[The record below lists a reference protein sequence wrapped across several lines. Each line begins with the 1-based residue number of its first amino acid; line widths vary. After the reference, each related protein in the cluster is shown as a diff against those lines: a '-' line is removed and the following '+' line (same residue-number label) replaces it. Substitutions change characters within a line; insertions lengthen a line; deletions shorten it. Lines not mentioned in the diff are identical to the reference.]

1 MTEAPATRVAQRR
14 GLAIG
19 LLLTITMIAFE
30 NLGVATAM
38 PIVARDLG
46 DLSLYGWAFTAPLLA
61 SLIGIA
67 VTGRYVD
74 RVGPGRPFAVG
85 LLLFTVGLSIAGAAP
100 SMEVLVF
107 GRFVQG
113 LGTGVIPPVAYAA
126 IGRAF
131 VDRARATMFALLSTA
146 WVLPGLIGPAI
157 AGTLAESVGWRWVFL
172 AIVPLA
178 PVNAVLALPALHRL
192 GPPANANSAAGPK
205 APMLRGPVGWSLQLA
220 AGVGLV
226 VAGLGALSLL
236 TVPLVVLGIVVGWP
250 SLRRLLPEGTMRG
263 AAGIPSAVAAR
274 GLQTFA
280 FFGAQAY
287 LPLAL
292 REVRDQRAAVAGL
305 VLTAATLS
313 WTAGA
318 WVQER
323 RGHVFGRDRIV
334 RRGFLLLA
342 AGSAGSA
349 LVLLD
354 AVPIPLAALGW
365 AVAGFGMGM
374 SYSGLSLIL
383 LGAAPPG
390 REGEA
395 TSAIQL
401 SDVLGMAVGTGLGG
415 AAVAAGERSGSD
427 PDVGIAVAFALA
439 LAAAVIACLVA
450 RRLPVNR
457 SDAVERTDA
466 PAGPADAPLV
476 A

>member
-1 MTEAPATRVAQRR
+1 MC
-14 GLAIG
+14 I
-19 LLLTITMIAFE
+19 
-30 NLGVATAM
+30 
-38 PIVARDLG
+38 RD
-46 DLSLYGWAFTAPLLA
+46 S
-61 SLIGIA
+61 
-67 VTGRYVD
+67 
-74 RVGPGRPFAVG
+74 
-85 LLLFTVGLSIAGAAP
+85 
-100 SMEVLVF
+100 
-107 GRFVQG
+107 
-113 LGTGVIPPVAYAA
+113 
-126 IGRAF
+126 
-131 VDRARATMFALLSTA
+131 LSTA

-178 PVNAVLALPALHRL
+178 PVNAVLALPALRRL
-192 GPPANANSAAGPK
+192 GPPANASSVVGPRT
-205 APMLRGPVGWSLQLA
+205 PMLRGPVGWSLQLA

-226 VAGLGALSLL
+226 VGGLGALSLL
-236 TVPLVVLGIVVGWP
+236 TVPLIVLGIAVGWP
-250 SLRRLLPEGTMRG
+250 SLRRLLPEGTLRG
-263 AAGIPSAVAAR
+263 ATGIPSAVAAR

-292 REVRDQRAAVAGL
+292 REVRNQRAAVAGL

-342 AGSAGSA
+342 VGSAGSA

-354 AVPIPLAALGW
+354 AVPIPLAALAW

-415 AAVAAGERSGSD
+415 AAVAAGERSGSE

-439 LAAAVIACLVA
+439 LVAAIIACLVA
-450 RRLPVNR
+450 RRLPVSR
-457 SDAVERTDA
+457 SDEVEQADA